1 MCDLNLMLDQPHKV
15 TLEQFLHFS
24 IEVQMQGIEQMF
36 ENEGYISEMFQ
47 PWAWRYFK
55 GLKYN
60 DISSIMALEDEFD
73 LSIMDMYYD
82 HKALIDNK

>member
-1 MCDLNLMLDQPHKV
+1 MCDLNTMLDKSQKV
-15 TLEQFLHFS
+15 TLEQFSHFS
-24 IEVQMQGIEQMF
+24 IEVQMQGIEKMY
-36 ENEGYISEMFQ
+36 ENEEYIEEEFQ
-47 PWAWRYFK
+47 PWAWRYLK

-82 HKALIDNK
+82 HKALIENR

>member
-1 MCDLNLMLDQPHKV
+1 MLDQPHKV
-15 TLEQFLHFS
+15 TLEQFSHFS

-36 ENEGYISEMFQ
+36 ENEGYISEMSQ